1 MAATAPNPANA
12 SHPDIRL
19 ILTDVDG
26 TILPADRDE
35 ASPTCVAAFHAA
47 LEAGIHVGA
56 ASGRG
61 ATRVPQVFG
70 GDKACCRTLLA
81 ANGMQVYL
89 DDELVHEATIDHDA
103 LLAIAD
109 VTRGMEGCGL
119 ICFDGPQA
127 LVVTGRVEDLR
138 KSFRIYAKTACA
150 ASDVPGFPVV
160 KANVFTPVDLERTQ
174 QVIEVLRREVPQVD
188 YSLPMPG
195 FINTTP
201 HGWSKASAV
210 DVLAGRLGIS
220 LDQVVVF
227 GDSGNDLEMLRHV
240 PNSVAVA
247 NATPEAK
254 AAARWHI
261 GECADDAVAH
271 AIAAIARG
279 EWPFTE

>member
-1 MAATAPNPANA
+1 M
-12 SHPDIRL
+12 
-19 ILTDVDG
+19 
-26 TILPADRDE
+26 
-35 ASPTCVAAFHAA
+35 
-47 LEAGIHVGA
+47 
-56 ASGRG
+56 
-61 ATRVPQVFG
+61 
-70 GDKACCRTLLA
+70 
-81 ANGMQVYL
+81 
-89 DDELVHEATIDHDA
+89 
-103 LLAIAD
+103 
-109 VTRGMEGCGL
+109 
-119 ICFDGPQA
+119 
-127 LVVTGRVEDLR
+127 
-138 KSFRIYAKTACA
+138 
-150 ASDVPGFPVV
+150 
-160 KANVFTPVDLERTQ
+160 FTPVVLERTQ

-271 AIAAIARG
+271 AIAAVARG